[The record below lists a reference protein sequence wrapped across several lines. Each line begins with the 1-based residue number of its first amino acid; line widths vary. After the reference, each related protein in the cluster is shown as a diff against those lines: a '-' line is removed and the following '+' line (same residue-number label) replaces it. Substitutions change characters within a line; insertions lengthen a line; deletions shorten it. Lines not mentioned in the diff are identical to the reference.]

1 MGLKI
6 VTGGTTGAQDGTLV
20 SSGNKLTFA
29 ALNTPYTAH
38 MRCDNG
44 FWSADQT
51 FTLPAELEV
60 SFDGG
65 STWKGS
71 GLNPIPAPEIED
83 VNYLLKFR
91 QIAGAATAASTFDT
105 NGSYTAITAL
115 GTVGSFTATP
125 GNAQVALSWAAVTNR
140 DHYQIDRATNS
151 GFTTGVVTGV
161 YTGTGT
167 TYTDTGLTN
176 GTTYYYRIKAIGIG
190 RYSDSASYATANAAA
205 SAGYRVDDFTDTN
218 NVALA
223 SHTPSGGTGA
233 WTQVAASSPG
243 SNPDIRVKS
252 NRAVTSLSQADFPT
266 TATVEYWLSG
276 TSNNDCAAEADVY
289 VESVTATGNAVT
301 VCCRN
306 TGASPGARNQYRV
319 QLLDDGTLTLSKV
332 VGGVY
337 TPLGTYA
344 VGTLTAGAT
353 YTIRVEAIGTAIKAY
368 LNGVQR
374 ISVTDSAVTAG
385 GGLALQVVQQGAVT
399 TADAQTGLSVDAV
412 RLLNT

>member
-29 ALNTPYTAH
+29 ALNAPYIAH
-38 MRCDNG
+38 MRCDDG

-91 QIAGAATAASTFDT
+91 QITGAVTAASTFDT

-115 GTVGSFTATP
+115 GNVGSFTATP

-140 DHYQIDRATNS
+140 DHYQIDRATDS

-205 SAGYRVDDFTDTN
+205 SSVYRVDDFTDTN
-218 NVALA
+218 AVALA
-223 SHTPSGGTGA
+223 SHTPTGGTGA
-233 WTQVAASSPG
+233 WTQMYASG
-243 SNPDIRVKS
+243 SNTPDIRIRS
-252 NRAVTSLSQADFPT
+252 NRAIESTLTGGPSVNT
-266 TATVEYWLSG
+266 TEHWLSG
-276 TSNNDCAAEADVY
+276 TSNADCAAEADVY
-289 VESVTATGNAVT
+289 VESVTGTGNAVT
-301 VCCRN
+301 VCCRV
-306 TGASPGARNQYRV
+306 TGASMGARNQYRA
-319 QLLDDGTLTLSKV
+319 QLLDDGTLTLSKLV
-332 VGGVY
+332 AGVY
-337 TPLGTYA
+337 TSLGTYA
-344 VGTLTAGAT
+344 AGTLTAGAT

-368 LNGVQR
+368 LNGTQR

-385 GGLALQVVQQGAVT
+385 GGLALQIAQQAAVT
-399 TADAQTGLSVDAV
+399 AAGAQTGLSVDAV
-412 RLLNT
+412 RLVNT